1 MSLRQSIA
9 GYLKDFRGMT
19 VQPEQIIIG
28 AGTEYLYGLLI
39 QLLGHEAVYAV
50 ENPGYQKIGKIYRN
64 YQVNWTY
71 IDMDDEGVEVSQLEE
86 KKVDIVHISPS
97 HHYRP
102 EL

>member
-1 MSLRQSIA
+1 MTNPPCGGIVTQTVHRGLSEGFQ
-9 GYLKDFRGMT
+9 GGMT

-71 IDMDDEGVEVSQLEE
+71 IDMDVRGVEVSQLEE
-86 KKVDIVHISPS
+86 K
-97 HHYRP
+97 R
-102 EL
+102 